1 MFGGDEHPFA
11 RFYQILPAFLPIVMA
26 GEPLVRSFVHP
37 GYSIFTVAYHLV
49 MTNRSPWK
57 IHPFFSSVNHRTFYG
72 PSKNHGKLLVITRG
86 YVYIYI
92 YILYIYILYII
103 YIYYIYIYVH
113 LSISISNIDASI
125 LYIDCGIICT
135 TNRFQDRA
143 DANHPTPQLA
153 PRPQGD
159 DRGLKTTPWVEIAV
173 SFWIIIYNNG

>member
-1 MFGGDEHPFA
+1 
-11 RFYQILPAFLPIVMA
+11 MA
-26 GEPLVRSFVHP
+26 GEPLVRSIVHP

-49 MTNRSPWK
+49 MTNTSPWK

-86 YVYIYI
+86 HLYIYI
-92 YILYIYILYII
+92 YIYM
-103 YIYYIYIYVH
+103 H
-113 LSISISNIDASI
+113 PSISISNIDASI

-159 DRGLKTTPWVEIAV
+159 DRGLKTTPWVEIT
-173 SFWIIIYNNG
+173 

>member
-1 MFGGDEHPFA
+1 M
-11 RFYQILPAFLPIVMA
+11 
-26 GEPLVRSFVHP
+26 
-37 GYSIFTVAYHLV
+37 
-49 MTNRSPWK
+49 
-57 IHPFFSSVNHRTFYG
+57 
-72 PSKNHGKLLVITRG
+72 
-86 YVYIYI
+86 
-92 YILYIYILYII
+92 
-103 YIYYIYIYVH
+103 H